1 MSAKNAKNTTCGAG
15 AGEVNA
21 AGGAGS
27 PAGGAQPGTDTILVL
42 DFGGQTA
49 QLIGRRL
56 RDVGYYSEVVPG
68 DSHPDEWFR
77 PAIKGLVLSGS
88 PFSVNDEDAP
98 VLSPAVSDLG
108 VPILGIC
115 YGLQRLTADAGGV
128 VAGAESREYGRSRL
142 TIEREHPLFSDIPN
156 EFVSWMSHGDSIVE
170 VGTGFSQ
177 VAASEHGLPACLSTL
192 DDLVETPAGSAPHL
206 TGIQFHPEVTHC
218 EYGTDILG
226 NFAGRMCG
234 AEAGWSMEAFVETA
248 AENVRRQVANKPV
261 LLLISGGVDSTV
273 AAALLLR
280 ALSPEQVYLLYVDT
294 GLMRKNESEEVV
306 ATLEA
311 LGATHLHV
319 ARAAR
324 RFLTALAGVA
334 DPEEKRRIIGDT
346 FIEVQQDEVARLNIG
361 DAFLAQGTL
370 YTDMIES
377 GRGVGKK
384 AKVIKSHHNV
394 RSPLVAAKREAGL
407 IVEPL
412 ALLYKDEVRRL
423 GRVLGVSDAVVG
435 RHPFPGPG
443 LAVRILGAVTA
454 ERVRILQDAD
464 FLFVSE
470 LKRRGLY
477 DKIWQAF
484 AVLLPIR
491 SVGVTGDARN
501 YGDVLALRAV
511 NSHDGMTAD
520 VYPFPTEDLL
530 EISSLIT
537 NRVTEVGRVVYDVSS
552 KPPST
557 IEWE

>member
-1 MSAKNAKNTTCGAG
+1 MSGRDHAGGGGAG
-15 AGEVNA
+15 AG
-21 AGGAGS
+21 S
-27 PAGGAQPGTDTILVL
+27 DTIVVL

-49 QLIGRRL
+49 QLISRRL
-56 RDVGYYSEVVPG
+56 RDAGYYSEVVPG
-68 DSHPDEWFR
+68 DAPSKKWLR

-88 PFSVNDEDAP
+88 PYSVNDDEAP
-98 VLSPAVSDLG
+98 RLDPAVLEAG
-108 VPILGIC
+108 IPILGIC
-115 YGLQRLTADAGGV
+115 YGLQRLTADAGGR
-128 VAGAESREYGRSRL
+128 VARAESREYGRSRL
-142 TIEREHPLFSDIPN
+142 KLDRAHPLFADVPDG
-156 EFVSWMSHGDSIVE
+156 FVSWMSHGDSILE
-170 VGTGFSQ
+170 AGKGFSQ
-177 VAASEHGLPACLSTL
+177 IAASEHGLPACLSTL
-192 DDLVETPAGSAPHL
+192 DDLVETPAGSVPHL

-218 EYGTDILG
+218 EYGTEILA
-226 NFAGRMCG
+226 NFAGGICG
-234 AEAGWSMEAFVETA
+234 ADAEWSMEAFVETA
-248 AENVRRQVANKPV
+248 AEGIRSQVGENPV

-280 ALSPEQVYLLYVDT
+280 SLPPEQVYLLYVDT
-294 GLMRKNESEEVV
+294 GLMRKNESDEVV

-311 LGATHLHV
+311 LGAEHLHV
-319 ARAAR
+319 ARAAD
-324 RFLTALAGVA
+324 RFLSALSGVA

-346 FIEVQQDEVARLNIG
+346 FIEVQQDEVSRLEIDN
-361 DAFLAQGTL
+361 AFLAQGTL

-377 GRGVGKK
+377 GGGVGNK

-412 ALLYKDEVRRL
+412 SLLYKDEVRRL
-423 GRVLGVSDAVVG
+423 GQVLGVAEAVVG

-443 LAVRILGAVTA
+443 LAVRILGAVNA
-454 ERVRILQDAD
+454 ERVRVLQEAD
-464 FLFVSE
+464 FLYISE

-491 SVGVTGDARN
+491 SVGVTGDERN

-520 VYPFPTEDLL
+520 VYPFPTEALL

-537 NRVTEVGRVVYDVSS
+537 NRIPEIGRVVYDVSS